1 MTHSEFF
8 IAVDDEFGRVQG
20 RALVRD
26 LVMDSLGDR
35 TAQQALEAGVA
46 PKRVWLALC
55 GAMQVPLGRQHGVG
69 LIEPLADTPGE
80 SFEYSFE

>member
-1 MTHSEFF
+1 VTHSEFF
-8 IAVDDEFGRVQG
+8 IAVDDEFGPLQG

-35 TAQQALEAGVA
+35 TAEQALEAGFA

-55 GAMQVPLGRQHGVG
+55 GAMHVPLGRQHGVS
-69 LIEPLADTPGE
+69 LIEPLGDTPG
-80 SFEYSFE
+80 

>member
-8 IAVDDEFGRVQG
+8 IAVDDEFGPCQG

-69 LIEPLADTPGE
+69 LIEPLADTPG
-80 SFEYSFE
+80 

>member
-1 MTHSEFF
+1 VTHSEFF
-8 IAVDDEFGRVQG
+8 IAVDDEFGRFQG

-69 LIEPLADTPGE
+69 LIVPLADTPG
-80 SFEYSFE
+80 

>member
-8 IAVDDEFGRVQG
+8 IAVDDEFGPVQG

-26 LVMDSLGDR
+26 LVIDSLGDR

-69 LIEPLADTPGE
+69 LIEPLADTPG
-80 SFEYSFE
+80 

>member
-8 IAVDDEFGRVQG
+8 IAVDDEFGPFQG

-26 LVMDSLGDR
+26 LVMDSLGDL

-55 GAMQVPLGRQHGVG
+55 GAMQVPLGRQHGFG
-69 LIEPLADTPGE
+69 LIEPIAYTPG
-80 SFEYSFE
+80 